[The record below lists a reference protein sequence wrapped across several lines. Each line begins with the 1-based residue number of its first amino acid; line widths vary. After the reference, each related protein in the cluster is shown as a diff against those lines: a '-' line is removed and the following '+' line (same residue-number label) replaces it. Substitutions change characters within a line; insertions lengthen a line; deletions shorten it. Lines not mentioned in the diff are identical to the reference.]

1 VARRVHR
8 AGDNPDVAPS
18 ADRWTEIEPAEGS
31 REHLPI
37 PSFLGVTSSRCQKG
51 TSVSTV
57 VPTTPSI
64 ELAAETAGPAP
75 RVLTR
80 LAGAVLPAGAVLFAT
95 GILSSPIATGDDR
108 ASYLESLGRDP
119 GLTQLSAVLLH
130 YGNLLLGVGA
140 LALPLLVRGRRGWL
154 PTTIGALLSALAL
167 LGTSGAL
174 FSDWMHMELARSL
187 PTDEAVSISEKVLGA
202 PLLQLCF
209 GLDPLLLLGLPLVV
223 FGLCRAGVLGW
234 WTLATV
240 VAGTVLLPF
249 SPTSNNL
256 VVAVAFVLIQLPL
269 AVAGVRLIARTR
281 LRD

>member
-1 VARRVHR
+1 
-8 AGDNPDVAPS
+8 
-18 ADRWTEIEPAEGS
+18 
-31 REHLPI
+31 
-37 PSFLGVTSSRCQKG
+37 
-51 TSVSTV
+51 VSTV
-57 VPTTPSI
+57 VPTTRPI
-64 ELAAETAGPAP
+64 ELAAEKPSPAP

-80 LAGAVLPAGAVLFAT
+80 IAGAVLPAGAVLFAA

-130 YGNLLLGVGA
+130 YGNLLLGVGV
-140 LALPLLVRGRRGWL
+140 LALPLLVRGRRGWVPAL
-154 PTTIGALLSALAL
+154 IGALLSALAL

-174 FSDWMHMELARSL
+174 FSDWMHMELARNL
-187 PTDEAVSISEKVLGA
+187 PVDQAVTISENVLGA

-234 WTLATV
+234 WTLASV

-249 SPTSNNL
+249 SPASGNL
-256 VVAVAFVLIQLPL
+256 VPAVAFVLIQLPL
-269 AVAGVRLIARTR
+269 ALAGIRLIARAR
-281 LRD
+281 IRD

>member
-1 VARRVHR
+1 M
-8 AGDNPDVAPS
+8 
-18 ADRWTEIEPAEGS
+18 
-31 REHLPI
+31 
-37 PSFLGVTSSRCQKG
+37 
-51 TSVSTV
+51 STV
-57 VPTTPSI
+57 VPTAPATI
-64 ELAAETAGPAP
+64 ELAEAASPAP

-80 LAGAVLPAGAVLFAT
+80 LAGAALPAGAVLFAA

-108 ASYLESLGRDP
+108 ASYLVSLGRDP
-119 GLTQLSAVLLH
+119 GLTQLSAVWLH

-154 PTTIGALLSALAL
+154 PALIGGLLSALAL

-174 FSDWMHMELARSL
+174 FSDWMHMELARTL
-187 PTDEAVSISEKVLGA
+187 PIGQAVTISENVLGA

-234 WTLATV
+234 WTLASV

-249 SPTSNNL
+249 SPASGNL
-256 VVAVAFVLIQLPL
+256 VPAVAFALIQLPL
-269 AVAGVRLIARTR
+269 AVAGVRFVARAR
-281 LRD
+281 LRG